1 MNKLSDEWF
10 TIDKIVLYGWGN
22 VGQKCFSKFEE
33 DFTIIS
39 IVDNN
44 PDKQGYFRGVPI
56 MSEDTSL
63 DLLKTNKVIVL
74 TGGKV
79 YRNIVN
85 SLKKIGLEEYID
97 FCSVE
102 VFISEWYWNKKG
114 ENCLLEVHTAVTMR
128 CTFNCKNCNMFVPY
142 YREKVEYSIDE
153 LKQMYDLFFEYVD
166 YVFCIVLLG
175 GEPFATSI
183 TGALIDYLGQEYTD
197 KIGVIN
203 VISNGSIVPDDR
215 TIEVMR
221 KNKVLVYL
229 SDYSDVVPYKA
240 KLMETVGKLQS
251 SNIEC
256 MVYSSKEWK
265 DFGFPVAPLNLDKN
279 VKEHMKTCAPL
290 FHGLND
296 NKFYYC
302 HVAWS
307 AEKAG
312 LYKLSEN
319 DYIDL
324 NKLDIVEKRILSQHA
339 LGDMEGQCVSLCKAC
354 GGCGE
359 DNPNNVKA
367 AIQMETS
374 YEQL

>member
-1 MNKLSDEWF
+1 MNKLTNEWL
-10 TIDKIVLYGWGN
+10 KIEKIILYGWGN
-22 VGQKCFSKFEE
+22 VGKKCFSKFNE

-39 IVDNN
+39 IIDNDPN
-44 PDKQGYFRGVPI
+44 KQGYFHGIPI
-56 MSEDTSL
+56 KNAEDSL
-63 DLLKTNKVIVL
+63 ELLKSNKIVVL

-79 YRNIVN
+79 YKNIAN
-85 SLKKIGLEEYID
+85 SLNEIGLEEYID

-102 VFISEWYWNKKG
+102 LFIAEWYWNVRS

-142 YREKVEYSIDE
+142 YQEKIDYSFNE

-166 YVFCIVLLG
+166 YVFCITLLG
-175 GEPFATSI
+175 GEPFVTPIA
-183 TGALIDYLGQEYTD
+183 GELISYLGEKYPD

-203 VISNGSIVPDDR
+203 IISNGSIVPDDK

-221 KNKVLVYL
+221 RYNVLVYL
-229 SDYSDVVPYKA
+229 SDYSVAIPYKE
-240 KLMETVGKLQS
+240 KFKKVVEKFHS

-256 MVYSSKEWK
+256 VVRSSKEWK
-265 DFGFPVAPLNLDKN
+265 DFGFPVAPLNIDKN
-279 VKEHMKTCAPL
+279 VKEHMETCAPL

-312 LYKLSEN
+312 LYQLSEG

-324 NKLDIVEKRILSQHA
+324 NKLDVAKKRSLVQHA
-339 LGDMEGQCVSLCKAC
+339 LGDIEGRYVSLCKVC

-359 DNPNNVKA
+359 DNLNNVMA
-367 AIQMETS
+367 AIQME
-374 YEQL
+374 